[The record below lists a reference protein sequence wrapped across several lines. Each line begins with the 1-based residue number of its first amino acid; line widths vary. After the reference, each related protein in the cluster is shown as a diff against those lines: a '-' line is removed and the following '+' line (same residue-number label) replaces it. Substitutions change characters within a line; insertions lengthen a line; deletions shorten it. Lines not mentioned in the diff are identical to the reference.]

1 MGRRRRH
8 LFVLLFVLG
17 LVILSGIV
25 IASKPTKL
33 GLDLKGG
40 LELVYQGTP
49 TGQVKEVSGT
59 DIERAIEIIR
69 QRIDQLGVSEPEVAR
84 LGNDE
89 ITVSL
94 PDITDPNRAREQ
106 VGTTAQLYFYDWEPS
121 LIGREHAIGGHPG
134 RNPPAG
140 ALKEAKEEW
149 KEAGRVPKKGESAE
163 EKKETKEETEQLIFS
178 PTRPPTAQFSSQPNS
193 SRSRLANAKK
203 GIARPPSRASTSSPK
218 TASTN

>member
-17 LVILSGIV
+17 LVAVSAVV
-25 IASKPTKL
+25 IAKKPTKL

-49 TGQVKEVSGT
+49 TGQVKEVKGE
-59 DIERAIEIIR
+59 DIDRAIDIIR

-84 LGNDE
+84 LGEKE

-106 VGTTAQLYFYDWEPS
+106 VGSTAQLYFYDWEKN
-121 LIGREHAIGGHPG
+121 LIGREKEIGGHPG
-134 RNPPAG
+134 QAPPG
-140 ALKEAKEEW
+140 KALKESKEEW
-149 KEAGRVPKKGESAE
+149 KEAGRTPQKGESQE
-163 EKKETKEETEQLIFS
+163 EKQ
-178 PTRPPTAQFSSQPNS
+178 
-193 SRSRLANAKK
+193 
-203 GIARPPSRASTSSPK
+203 
-218 TASTN
+218 